1 MQMYVQFLEKLLS
14 YPRHLSKDYK
24 KNLKKISSLHGW
36 IKIFLELTKSDIGE
50 NSQLKLKRKLKRI
63 QGKCNI

>member
-14 YPRHLSKDYK
+14 YPGHLSKDYK

-36 IKIFLELTKSDIGE
+36 IKISSKLTKSDIGE
-50 NSQLKLKRKLKRI
+50 NS
-63 QGKCNI
+63 

>member
-36 IKIFLELTKSDIGE
+36 IKIFLELTKSDIE